1 MALAP
6 TYLISGA
13 FLDVKLMEYNNFKSK
28 NMIKVAINGFGRIGR
43 PSLKIIF
50 EKKDMEVV
58 AINDLTDI
66 ETVAHLLQYDS
77 SYGIFQHEV
86 VADAEKSELVVGGK
100 KIKYFSEKEP
110 ANLPWKKL
118 GVDVVLD
125 CTGIFLDQAGA
136 QKHID
141 AGAKKVV
148 MSAPPKDDTP
158 VYLLGVNEHE
168 YKGEAIVSNGSC
180 TTNCLAPMI
189 KVLDE
194 LCGVEQ
200 GFMTTTHSYTNDQ
213 NLLDLPH
220 RDMRRARAAALS
232 IIPTT
237 TGAAKTVGK
246 VIPHLKGK
254 LDGIALRVPT
264 PVVSIVDFIGTVKN
278 PKTVEEIN
286 KAFVVAAQGEL
297 KGILDATTK
306 ELVSMDYKMN
316 PLSAIVDLPLTM
328 SMGNQVKIVG
338 WYDNEWGYSNRLVEM
353 AKYICE

>member
-1 MALAP
+1 MLK
-6 TYLISGA
+6 I
-13 FLDVKLMEYNNFKSK
+13 
-28 NMIKVAINGFGRIGR
+28 AINGFGRIGR
-43 PSLKIIF
+43 PSLKIAF
-50 EKKDMEVV
+50 EKGLEIV

-66 ETVAHLLQYDS
+66 ETSAHLLQYDS
-77 SYGIFQHEV
+77 SYGVWQRNV
-86 VADAEKSELVVGGK
+86 VVDKENSEIIIDGK
-100 KIKYFSEKEP
+100 PIKYFSEKDP
-110 ANLPWKKL
+110 ANLPWGKL
-118 GVDVVLD
+118 GIDVVLD

-136 QKHID
+136 GKHIE

-148 MSAPPKDDTP
+148 LSAPPKDDVP
-158 VYLLGVNEHE
+158 VYLLGINENE
-168 YKGEAIVSNGSC
+168 YKGEKIVSNGSC

-189 KVLDE
+189 KALDE
-194 LCGVEQ
+194 LCEVEQ

-220 RDMRRARAAALS
+220 RDLRRARAAALS

-264 PVVSIVDFIGTVKN
+264 PVVSIVDFICTVKN

-286 KAFVVAAQGEL
+286 ENFKKAANGKMQ
-297 KGILDATTK
+297 GILDATEK

-316 PLSAIVDLPLTM
+316 PHSSIVDLPLTM
-328 SMGNQVKIVG
+328 AAGNQVKIVG

-353 AKYICE
+353 AMYIVR

>member
-1 MALAP
+1 ML
-6 TYLISGA
+6 
-13 FLDVKLMEYNNFKSK
+13 
-28 NMIKVAINGFGRIGR
+28 KVAINGFGRIGR

-50 EKKDMEVV
+50 EKEELELV

-66 ETVAHLLQYDS
+66 ETSAHLLKYDS
-77 SYGIFQHEV
+77 SYGIYGRD
-86 VADAEKSELVVGGK
+86 VACDKENSEIIIDGK
-100 KIKYFSEKEP
+100 PVKYFSEKDP
-110 ANLPWKKL
+110 LNLPWAKL

-125 CTGIFLDQAGA
+125 CTGIFLDQEGAG
-136 QKHID
+136 KHIE

-148 MSAPPKDDTP
+148 LSAPPKDDVP
-158 VYLLGVNEHE
+158 VYLLGINENE
-168 YKGEAIVSNGSC
+168 YKGETIVSNGSC

-194 LCGVEQ
+194 LCDVEQ

-264 PVVSIVDFIGTVKN
+264 PVVSIVDFICTVAK
-278 PKTVEEIN
+278 PKTASEIN
-286 KAFVVAAQGEL
+286 AAFEKAAQGKML
-297 KGILDATTK
+297 NILDATTK

-316 PLSAIVDLPLTM
+316 PHSSIVDLPLTM

-353 AKYICE
+353 AMYICK

>member
-1 MALAP
+1 ML
-6 TYLISGA
+6 
-13 FLDVKLMEYNNFKSK
+13 
-28 NMIKVAINGFGRIGR
+28 KVAINGFGRIGR

-50 EKKDMEVV
+50 EKEELELV

-66 ETVAHLLQYDS
+66 ETSAHLLKYDS
-77 SYGIFQHEV
+77 SYGIYGRD
-86 VADAEKSELVVGGK
+86 VACDKENSEIIIDGK
-100 KIKYFSEKEP
+100 PVKYFSEKDP
-110 ANLPWKKL
+110 LNLPWAKL

-125 CTGIFLDQAGA
+125 CTGIFLDQEGAG
-136 QKHID
+136 KHIE

-148 MSAPPKDDTP
+148 LSAPPKDDVP
-158 VYLLGVNEHE
+158 VYLLGINENK
-168 YKGEAIVSNGSC
+168 YKGETIVSNGSC

-194 LCGVEQ
+194 LCDVEQ

-264 PVVSIVDFIGTVKN
+264 PVVSIVDFICTVAK
-278 PKTVEEIN
+278 PKTASEIN
-286 KAFVVAAQGEL
+286 AAFEKAAQGKML
-297 KGILDATTK
+297 NILDATTK

-316 PLSAIVDLPLTM
+316 PHSSIVDLPLTM

-353 AKYICE
+353 AMYICK

>member
-1 MALAP
+1 ML
-6 TYLISGA
+6 
-13 FLDVKLMEYNNFKSK
+13 
-28 NMIKVAINGFGRIGR
+28 KVAINGFGRIGR
-43 PSLKIIF
+43 PSLKIAY
-50 EKKDMEVV
+50 EKGLEIV

-66 ETVAHLLQYDS
+66 ETSAHLLQYDS
-77 SYGIFQHEV
+77 SYGVWQRNVTVDKEN
-86 VADAEKSELVVGGK
+86 SEIIIDGK
-100 KIKYFSEKEP
+100 PIKYFSEKDP
-110 ANLPWKKL
+110 TNLPWGKL
-118 GVDVVLD
+118 GVDVVLE
-125 CTGIFLDQAGA
+125 CTGIFLDQEGAG
-136 QKHID
+136 KHIA
-141 AGAKKVV
+141 AGAKKIV

-158 VYLLGVNEHE
+158 VYLLGVNEKE
-168 YKGEAIVSNGSC
+168 YKGENIVSNGSC

-189 KVLDE
+189 KALDE
-194 LCGVEQ
+194 LCEVEQ

-264 PVVSIVDFIGTVKN
+264 PVVSIVDFICTVKS
-278 PKTVEEIN
+278 PKSIEEIN
-286 KAFVVAAQGEL
+286 ENFKKAANGKM
-297 KGILDATTK
+297 KGILDATEK

-316 PLSAIVDLPLTM
+316 PHSCIVDLPLTM

-353 AKYICE
+353 AMYIAK

>member
-1 MALAP
+1 ML
-6 TYLISGA
+6 
-13 FLDVKLMEYNNFKSK
+13 
-28 NMIKVAINGFGRIGR
+28 KVAINGFGRIGR
-43 PSLKIIF
+43 PSLKIVF
-50 EKKDMEVV
+50 EKEGLELV
-58 AINDLTDI
+58 AVNDLTDI
-66 ETVAHLLQYDS
+66 ETSAHLLKYDS
-77 SYGIFQHEV
+77 SYGIYGRDV
-86 VADAEKSELVVGGK
+86 VADKENSELIIDGK
-100 KIKYFSEKEP
+100 PVKYFSEKDP
-110 ANLPWKKL
+110 ANLPWAKL

-136 QKHID
+136 GKHIE

-148 MSAPPKDDTP
+148 LSAPPKDDVP
-158 VYLLGVNEHE
+158 VYLLGINEQE
-168 YKGEAIVSNGSC
+168 YKGENIVSNGSC

-194 LCGVEQ
+194 LCDVEQ

-220 RDMRRARAAALS
+220 RDLRRARAAGLS

-264 PVVSIVDFIGTVKN
+264 PVVSIVDFICTVKN

-286 KAFVVAAQGEL
+286 AHFVKASQG
-297 KGILDATTK
+297 KMAGILDATTK

-316 PLSAIVDLPLTM
+316 PLSSIVDLPLTM

-353 AKYICE
+353 AIHICK

>member
-1 MALAP
+1 M
-6 TYLISGA
+6 
-13 FLDVKLMEYNNFKSK
+13 VK
-28 NMIKVAINGFGRIGR
+28 IAINGFGRIGR
-43 PSLKIIF
+43 PSLKIAL
-50 EKKDMEVV
+50 EKNGIEVV

-66 ETVAHLLQYDS
+66 EMVAHLLKYDS
-77 SYGIFQHEV
+77 SYGVYHEDV
-86 VADAEKSELVVGGK
+86 VVDVENKELVVGGK
-100 KIKYFSEKEP
+100 KIRYFSEKDP
-110 ANLPWKKL
+110 ANLPWGAL
-118 GVDVVLD
+118 GVDVVLE
-125 CTGIFLDQAGA
+125 CTGIFLDQESA
-136 QKHID
+136 QKHIA

-148 MSAPPKDDTP
+148 LSAPPKDDTP

-168 YKGEAIVSNGSC
+168 YQGESIVSNGSC

-194 LCGVEQ
+194 LCGVVQ

-220 RDMRRARAAALS
+220 RDPRRARAAALS

-246 VIPHLKGK
+246 VMPHLKGK

-264 PVVSIVDFIGTVKN
+264 PVVSIVDFICTVRD
-278 PKTVEEIN
+278 PKTAEQIN
-286 KAFVVAAQGEL
+286 EHFQRCAQGSMG
-297 KGILDATTK
+297 GILAATEE

-328 SMGNQVKIVG
+328 AQGNMVKIVG

-353 AKYICE
+353 VEYIAK

>member
-1 MALAP
+1 ML
-6 TYLISGA
+6 
-13 FLDVKLMEYNNFKSK
+13 
-28 NMIKVAINGFGRIGR
+28 KVAINGFGRIGR

-50 EKKDMEVV
+50 EKEELELV

-66 ETVAHLLQYDS
+66 ETSAHLLKYDS
-77 SYGIFQHEV
+77 SYGIYEREV
-86 VADAEKSELVVGGK
+86 NVDKENSELIIDGK
-100 KIKYFSEKEP
+100 PVKYFSEKDP
-110 ANLPWKKL
+110 ANLPWAKL

-136 QKHID
+136 GKHIE

-148 MSAPPKDDTP
+148 LSAPPKDDVP
-158 VYLLGVNEHE
+158 VYLLGINEKE
-168 YKGEAIVSNGSC
+168 YKGETIVSNGSC

-194 LCGVEQ
+194 LCDVEQ

-220 RDMRRARAAALS
+220 RDLRRARAAALS

-264 PVVSIVDFIGTVKN
+264 PVVSIVDFICTVGK

-286 KAFVVAAQGEL
+286 AAFEKAAMGKML
-297 KGILDATTK
+297 NILDATNK

-316 PLSAIVDLPLTM
+316 PHSSIVDLPLTM

-353 AKYICE
+353 AMHICKQ

>member
-1 MALAP
+1 MLK
-6 TYLISGA
+6 I
-13 FLDVKLMEYNNFKSK
+13 
-28 NMIKVAINGFGRIGR
+28 AINGFGRIGR
-43 PSLKIIF
+43 PSLKIAF
-50 EKKDMEVV
+50 EKQDVEIV

-66 ETVAHLLQYDS
+66 ETSAHLLQYDS
-77 SYGIFQHEV
+77 SYGVWQRNV
-86 VADAEKSELVVGGK
+86 VVDKENSELIIDGK
-100 KIKYFSEKEP
+100 PIKYFSEKDP
-110 ANLPWKKL
+110 ANLPWGKM

-125 CTGIFLDQAGA
+125 CTGIFLDQEGAG
-136 QKHID
+136 KHIA

-148 MSAPPKDDTP
+148 LSAPPKDDVP
-158 VYLLGVNEHE
+158 VYLLGINEKE
-168 YKGEAIVSNGSC
+168 YKGEIIVSNGSC

-194 LCGVEQ
+194 LCDVEQ

-220 RDMRRARAAALS
+220 RDLRRARAAALS

-264 PVVSIVDFIGTVKN
+264 PVVSIVDFICTVKN
-278 PKTVEEIN
+278 PKTAEEIN
-286 KAFVVAAQGEL
+286 AAFEKAASG
-297 KGILDATTK
+297 KMINILDATNK

-316 PLSAIVDLPLTM
+316 PHSSIVDLPLTM
-328 SMGNQVKIVG
+328 VMGNQVKIVG

-353 AKYICE
+353 GIFICR

>member
-1 MALAP
+1 ML
-6 TYLISGA
+6 
-13 FLDVKLMEYNNFKSK
+13 
-28 NMIKVAINGFGRIGR
+28 KVAINGFGRIGR
-43 PSLKIIF
+43 PSLKIVF
-50 EKKDMEVV
+50 EKNDMEVV

-66 ETVAHLLQYDS
+66 ETSAHLLKYDS
-77 SYGIFQHEV
+77 SYGVYGRDVKVDKEN
-86 VADAEKSELVVGGK
+86 SEIIIDGK
-100 KIKYFSEKEP
+100 PIKYFSQKDPLE
-110 ANLPWKKL
+110 LPWGKL
-118 GVDVVLD
+118 EVDVVLD
-125 CTGIFLDQAGA
+125 CTGIFLDQEGAG
-136 QKHID
+136 KHIA

-148 MSAPPKDDTP
+148 LSAPPKDDVP
-158 VYLLGVNEHE
+158 VFLLGINEKE
-168 YKGEAIVSNGSC
+168 YNGEKIVSNGSC

-189 KVLDE
+189 KVLDD
-194 LCGVEQ
+194 LCDVEQ

-264 PVVSIVDFIGTVKN
+264 PVVSIVDFICTVTK

-286 KAFVVAAQGEL
+286 AAFEKAANGSML
-297 KGILDATTK
+297 NILDATHK

-316 PLSAIVDLPLTM
+316 PHSSIVDLPLTM

-353 AKYICE
+353 AHYICK